1 MYRDIETGE
10 ILSRADLVNEYE
22 TLCAQGETEAENAND
37 YIINCMTWNNGTL
50 EEVKA

>member
-10 ILSRADLVNEYE
+10 ILSRTDLIKEYE
-22 TLCAQGETEAENAND
+22 ILYANGETEAENAND
-37 YIINCMTWNNGTL
+37 YIVNCMTWNNGTL